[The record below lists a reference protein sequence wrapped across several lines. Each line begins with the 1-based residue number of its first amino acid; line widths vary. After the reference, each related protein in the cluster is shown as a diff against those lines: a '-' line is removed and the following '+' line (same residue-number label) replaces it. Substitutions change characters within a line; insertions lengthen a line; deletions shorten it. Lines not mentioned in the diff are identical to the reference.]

1 MNEQPALPES
11 HLARFVTPQTV
22 FGVLLL
28 LPAIGLVMSFSQ
40 WDEGGVA
47 LAIHLFQFACVQI
60 GLYLLLPSKIFN
72 VEFLIA
78 GGGWL
83 LCSFVVR
90 AKDMSVENFGSMFS
104 NSISLSSVLILTAL
118 GLAITFGVMRV
129 INMAHGDL
137 LMLGA
142 YTAFFF
148 TNREALPHVVRT
160 IGNWFGATWEVEL
173 RGSPIDYVGILLK
186 DWTGIQLSVDLN
198 LYLAIPLS
206 FLVVAFVGY
215 LIEVLL
221 IRHLYGRPLDTL
233 LATWGVG
240 MILQQSVYHIF
251 GPNQQP
257 MRMPKELQGG
267 LVIGELTI
275 PTFRFFIVG
284 VTLVCLLMVYLWFY
298 WTPSGLKVR
307 AVVQNRPMASAL
319 GISTRRVDAVSFAF
333 ASGLAGVAGCVFAHL
348 YNVNYAMGSEYVVDA
363 FMVVILGGLGQIPG
377 AIAGG
382 ILIGTTNNV
391 ITKVYGVDE
400 VIAKVMVLLMIVA
413 FIMVRPS
420 GLVKT
425 RERSYD

>member
-1 MNEQPALPES
+1 M
-11 HLARFVTPQTV
+11 
-22 FGVLLL
+22 
-28 LPAIGLVMSFSQ
+28 GL
-40 WDEGGVA
+40 GG
-47 LAIHLFQFACVQI
+47 C
-60 GLYLLLPSKIFN
+60 
-72 VEFLIA
+72 
-78 GGGWL
+78 WL
-83 LCSFVVR
+83 LYSLVIR
-90 AKDMSVENFGSMFS
+90 LKDMSPENLGSMLS
-104 NSISLSSVLILTAL
+104 NSISLSSILILTAL

-148 TNREALPHVVRT
+148 TDKRALPHVVRG
-160 IGNWFGATWEVEL
+160 IGNWFGATWD
-173 RGSPIDYVGILLK
+173 IDFGF
-186 DWTGIQLSVDLN
+186 GFN
-198 LYLAIPLS
+198 LYMAIPLS

-215 LIEVLL
+215 LMEILL

-251 GPNQQP
+251 GPNLQP
-257 MRMPKELQGG
+257 MHMPEELQGG
-267 LVIGELTI
+267 LRLGELTI
-275 PTFRFFIVG
+275 PTFRFFIVA
-284 VTLVCLLMVYLWFY
+284 VTLLCLLLVYLWFY
-298 WTPSGLKVR
+298 QTTLGLQVR
-307 AVVQNRPMASAL
+307 AVVQNRAMASAL
-319 GISTRRVDAVSFAF
+319 GISTRRVDAFSFAF
-333 ASGLAGVAGCVFAHL
+333 ASGFAGVAGCIFAHL
-348 YNVNYAMGSEYVVDA
+348 YNVNYGMGSEYVVDA

-391 ITKVYGVDE
+391 ITKVYGIDE
-400 VIAKVMVLLMIVA
+400 VIAKVIVLLMIVA